1 MYSQH
6 NPYQMQPRDYWTS
19 IKRFFNQKSVL
30 SKLILIN
37 ILVFVLLNSINLTLF
52 LFSIDQEF
60 VLANGVSRITY
71 WLSLPAD
78 LSALAFKPWTLLT
91 YMFVQEGILHLLFN
105 MMVLYIGGQIFT
117 NYLSEKKLLSTYI
130 FGGLAGAFLFILSFN
145 LFPAFSNH
153 VANAIALGS
162 SASVLAIFVAS
173 ATRVPNLPLQLI
185 LFGRVP
191 LKYIALAIIVLDVL
205 NIRNGNAGGHIAHIG
220 GALYGFFMI
229 RQPNKGKHLD
239 ALFGK
244 FSFGSFLNQFKKPKT
259 KFKNVYTNPKPQK
272 DEDYLRK
279 KAEEQARIDVILDKI
294 KKSGY
299 ESLSAEE
306 KAKLFNASNRH

>member
-1 MYSQH
+1 M
-6 NPYQMQPRDYWTS
+6 PLRDYWTS
-19 IKRFFNQKSVL
+19 IKRFFNQKSAL

-60 VLANGVSRITY
+60 VLANGVSRLTY

-205 NIRNGNAGGHIAHIG
+205 NIRNENAGGHIAHIG

-229 RQPNKGKHLD
+229 RQLNKGKHLD

-279 KAEEQARIDVILDKI
+279 KAEEQARIDVILEKI

-306 KAKLFNASNRH
+306 KAKLFNASNRN

>member
-60 VLANGVSRITY
+60 VLANGVSRLTY

-229 RQPNKGKHLD
+229 HQLNKGKHLD
-239 ALFGK
+239 TLFGK

-306 KAKLFNASNRH
+306 KAKLFNASNRN

>member
-6 NPYQMQPRDYWTS
+6 NPYQMPLRDYWTS
-19 IKRFFNQKSVL
+19 IKRFFNQKSAL

-60 VLANGVSRITY
+60 VLANGVSRLTY

-205 NIRNGNAGGHIAHIG
+205 NIRNENAGGHIAHIG

-229 RQPNKGKHLD
+229 RQLNKGKHLD

-279 KAEEQARIDVILDKI
+279 KAEEQARIDVILEKI

-306 KAKLFNASNRH
+306 KAKLFNASNRN